1 MIISLPYSNYVVN
14 RNNNDNEDFSCK
26 QVVLLLAS
34 FLRFCLEAR
43 IETDIPVS
51 SGLQYWPSNGPLAQ
65 TDLTWPHSTQWAPGF
80 TKVQM
85 YMCTKAVIT
94 RVSPLCFGVALSRG
108 CWKLKLKRQG
118 LLTSTG
124 ERGVHVRRTSV
135 CNNSWKSLK
144 QGLKGWLHRGL
155 QSFGAFYRESQVGW
169 PISSLFFGK
178 YKRQTKKQD
187 CASSVGSNHC
197 WIVPFSG
204 EIPADIGRFSWGSE
218 VAHFGAG
225 AALPS
230 VQQQWCLL
238 DNTAYYIFGSPRV
251 WITDPFYGAKKVV
264 IYPFSPISSASLEA
278 ALAAGQNCQMEFSL
292 ADHSLF
298 KWM

>member
-155 QSFGAFYRESQVGW
+155 QSFGTFYRESQVGW

-178 YKRQTKKQD
+178 YKRNKK
-187 CASSVGSNHC
+187 ARLREFC
-197 WIVPFSG
+197 WIEPLLDCS
-204 EIPADIGRFSWGSE
+204 IQWRNPSRYWSIQLRFWGCT
-218 VAHFGAG
+218 FGAG